1 MCKLGFSPR
10 WTQLVMTC
18 VRTVSYSVIVNGKPV
33 GNFRPSRGIRQGDP
47 ISPYLFLICAE
58 ALSSL
63 LHHAV
68 QSGTITGVPT
78 SPRGPYLSHLFFAD
92 DSLIFCK
99 ANSVEWRRILKILE
113 VYEGGSGQKLN
124 FQKTAIIFSQNVSL
138 EKRSEILQLFGLL
151 EANRFDSYLGL
162 PSLVGR
168 SKMQA
173 FASIKERVGKK
184 LNNWKVKFLSQAG
197 KEILLK
203 AVVQAIP
210 TYSMSIFLLP
220 VGLCKELNHMMQEF
234 WWGHMANNSKIHWMS
249 WKRMG
254 YAKSLGGLGFRD
266 LTMFNKALL
275 AKQLWRLHQRPDS
288 LAGRILKAK
297 YFPNSSILEAS
308 LGTRPSFAWRSMH
321 AALDLLKQGLVWRVG
336 DGRSI
341 QIWGDR
347 WFPSPST
354 FLVQSPPRLLPL
366 DSKVSCLIDQDTKN
380 WDLRM
385 LSELFNEEEARV
397 ISNIPLSPTSPKD
410 RLIWQGTSN
419 GLFSVRS
426 AYHLGMEM
434 LQRYRATCSYS
445 YKGRVV
451 WKVLWNLKVPNT
463 VKIFMWRACNSLLP
477 TKENLCRRG
486 VVKDPL
492 CPCCELEVETT
503 SHALWFCPA
512 SRDVWGCGPKIF
524 QKSSSMESS
533 FLSLFEGFLGRFGS
547 EELDFMAIVARR
559 IWLRRN
565 SVVFEGVFTSP
576 FSVFSSAS
584 EALSDFRKCH
594 QQVLAPQSQP
604 ASLMPPQLKVWLP
617 PPRGLLK

>member
-1 MCKLGFSPR
+1 
-10 WTQLVMTC
+10 
-18 VRTVSYSVIVNGKPV
+18 
-33 GNFRPSRGIRQGDP
+33 
-47 ISPYLFLICAE
+47 
-58 ALSSL
+58 
-63 LHHAV
+63 
-68 QSGTITGVPT
+68 
-78 SPRGPYLSHLFFAD
+78 LFFAD

-138 EKRSEILQLFGLL
+138 EKRSEILQLSGLL

-184 LNNWKVKFLSQAG
+184 LNNWKVKFLSQAR

-210 TYSMSIFLLP
+210 TYSMSIFLLL

-249 WKRMG
+249 WKMMW

-275 AKQLWRLHQRPDS
+275 AKQLWRLHKRPDS

-410 RLIWQGTSN
+410 RLIW
-419 GLFSVRS
+419 
-426 AYHLGMEM
+426 
-434 LQRYRATCSYS
+434 
-445 YKGRVV
+445 
-451 WKVLWNLKVPNT
+451 
-463 VKIFMWRACNSLLP
+463 
-477 TKENLCRRG
+477 
-486 VVKDPL
+486 
-492 CPCCELEVETT
+492 
-503 SHALWFCPA
+503 
-512 SRDVWGCGPKIF
+512 
-524 QKSSSMESS
+524 
-533 FLSLFEGFLGRFGS
+533 
-547 EELDFMAIVARR
+547 
-559 IWLRRN
+559 
-565 SVVFEGVFTSP
+565 
-576 FSVFSSAS
+576 
-584 EALSDFRKCH
+584 
-594 QQVLAPQSQP
+594 
-604 ASLMPPQLKVWLP
+604 
-617 PPRGLLK
+617 